1 MRLAFGARHTP
12 DGWRMPKL
20 LNLFSN
26 RSISVKLA
34 TMTIVGAICMALV
47 ASTVLLVAR
56 SQLVTERI
64 GKAQAIVDAVWQI
77 ADSFQ
82 RAAAAGQMTEEEAK
96 AKFLAVAGAI
106 WYEGHTN
113 YVFIY
118 DTETGICIANPGVP
132 TLLGK
137 DMRAVK
143 DANGLP
149 FASMLID
156 IARQGQGS
164 VRYTFLRSSTD
175 PTPLDKVAFARGFA
189 PWHLMIGTAEYMS
202 EVDASFWSM
211 VRTASVVIVV
221 LMLLSIA
228 IAWAITRSVVK
239 PLSSLKERMAS
250 LSAGELDAPVANA
263 DRSDEIGQ
271 MARTVQVFRDS
282 MIETNRLREEQA
294 AVEQRQM
301 QQRKVDMNRL
311 ADQFESEVGEII
323 SLVSTAANQ
332 LEASSSTLSKTADT
346 VEQVSQRASNASGD
360 ASANVHSVAA
370 ASEELASSVA
380 EISRQVDASARI
392 AGEAVEQAQKTD
404 VRIGQL
410 SQAAARIGDVVDLI
424 QSIAGQTNLLAL
436 NATIE
441 AARAGE
447 AGRGFAVVAAE
458 VKTLAEQTAK
468 ATGEIGQQIND
479 IQSATKDSVTAIK
492 EIGAIIGRISEISST
507 IASAVEEQGAAT
519 QEISRNV
526 QRAAEGTSQVA
537 ADISDVQRGASET
550 GTASSQVLAAA
561 QSLSN
566 ESNRLK
572 REVGKFMNTVR
583 AA

>member
-282 MIETNRLREEQA
+282 MIETNRLRGEQA